1 MRKTLARLL
10 LGLVAI
16 VGAGAAGFTGGEL
29 AQQGTQSVTPSA
41 PPTTYVSV
49 VRANLS
55 NSTSVAGTLGYQA
68 APLPIVNQLQG
79 TVTSEAAI
87 GTELTNGSEVYA
99 VDDQPVY
106 MLIGNDPLWRPIVP
120 GSDGPDV
127 AEVKAAL
134 NQLIPGSPLSAGATL
149 SWSDAKALAA
159 WQDAHGYGAT
169 PYSIPFGEFVVEPQA
184 TRVDS
189 LSTSVGET
197 IAPGSQLVA
206 VTTTQ
211 EVVTAAWPQDLA
223 VPTVGTKV
231 SVEIGTVSAPGTIAQ
246 VSPSPAPGQGQGGG
260 GGTQSG
266 ATADTATVTFTGGPS
281 PYPEGG
287 AAQVVV
293 TTAEVRDVLAAPIVA
308 LLALSE
314 GGYGLQ
320 VVGDGGHTHLIA
332 VKVGLVD
339 DTQGLAQVTAPG
351 LSVGTRVVAP
361 AS

>member
-1 MRKTLARLL
+1 LL

-16 VGAGAAGFTGGEL
+16 VAAGAAGFAGGEL
-29 AQQGTQSVTPSA
+29 AHQDTPSVTPS
-41 PPTTYVSV
+41 PQPTRYVSV
-49 VRANLS
+49 VRATLS
-55 NSTSVAGTLGYQA
+55 NATSVAGTLGYQA

-106 MLIGNDPLWRPIVP
+106 LLIGNVPLWRPIVP

-149 SWSDAKALAA
+149 SWSDAEALAA
-159 WQDAHGYGAT
+159 WQDANGYGAT

-184 TRVDS
+184 THVES

-197 IAPGSQLVA
+197 IAPGSQPVA
-206 VTTTQ
+206 VSTTQ

-231 SVEIGTVSAPGTIAQ
+231 SVEIGAVSAPGTIAQ
-246 VSPSPAPGQGQGGG
+246 VSPTPASGGA

-287 AAQVVV
+287 TAQVVV
-293 TTAEVRDVLAAPIVA
+293 TTAEVHDVLAVPIAA

-320 VVGDGGHTHLIA
+320 VVGAGGHTHLIA

-351 LSVGTRVVAP
+351 LTVGTRVVAP